1 VGGGGGARGE
11 PGARVVRTYA
21 AAMPGCMGVLTGVQ
35 IDRIRTFRCYNH
47 FTCIAQGYVLNTSL
61 PRWLCVLATV

>member
-1 VGGGGGARGE
+1 
-11 PGARVVRTYA
+11 VRTYA